1 MSAYKLIGILV
12 VIVVASLYWNHREN
26 ETLHK
31 QALDNVR
38 ALADLDTASIDIP
51 RATSACTNYL
61 ATYPNR
67 KERMD
72 VDRWLSAIQ
81 QEQIR
86 RDEMARLAEAERK
99 RIAEEQERLKEAER
113 IANLPENLYSRAMEL
128 ILQSDKEAIPLLEKS
143 ANQGFA
149 DASYELAKI
158 YAKGLC
164 GIEANENSMVSW
176 LATAQKQGH
185 VEATSILLRRNQQTK
200 RLDYVTENCCHGT
213 SDPRR
218 NRAINELATALQQN
232 PLASSESK
240 KRAVTKRNRLIEAVN
255 ENWRDQKQK
264 LAKEEAYYNASHE
277 RELTSPMSDY
287 EYLMKEKRRRESE
300 RLKANAWNLGRA
312 DLLFSAGQKVGE
324 ILGYEVRKVS
334 SEPPQWMLI
343 EQVRYI
349 RPQPSPYKKSLAGS
363 FESQAKANE
372 EKKKRMA
379 KMAENNRY
387 ANYLATEAGKGMVAT
402 GGGKS
407 YVVQTVDYEI
417 RYEQASQKWLL
428 IQVTKTE
435 RAN

>member
-1 MSAYKLIGILV
+1 MSMYKLIGILV

-31 QALDNVR
+31 QALDKVR
-38 ALADLDTASIDIP
+38 ALADVDTASIDIP

-72 VDRWLSAIQ
+72 VDRLLSTIQ

-149 DASYELAKI
+149 DASYELARI
-158 YAKGLC
+158 YSKGLC

-176 LATAQKQGH
+176 LTTAQKQGH
-185 VEATSILLRRNQQTK
+185 VEATSVLLRRNQQTK
-200 RLDYVTENCCHGT
+200 RLESVLQNCPGT
-213 SDPRR
+213 SSPRR
-218 NRAINELATALQQN
+218 DWAINELTTALRQC
-232 PLASSESK
+232 PMASSASK
-240 KRAVTKRNRLIEAVN
+240 KQALAKRNAYIQASQEGL
-255 ENWRDQKQK
+255 RDQKQK
-264 LAKEEAYYNASHE
+264 MAKEEAYYNAIHE
-277 RELTSPMSDY
+277 QWVVSATTNYNDLV
-287 EYLMKEKRRRESE
+287 KEKQRREGE

-312 DLLFSAGQKVGE
+312 DLLSSAGSTVAE
-324 ILGYEVRKVS
+324 ILGYEIRQVS
-334 SEPPQWMLI
+334 SEPSKWMLI
-343 EQVRYI
+343 KKSRYI

-363 FESQAKANE
+363 YESQAKAND

-379 KMAENNRY
+379 KAAENNRY

-402 GGGKS
+402 GGGSS
-407 YVVQTVDYEI
+407 YAVQTVDYEI

-435 RAN
+435 RAY

>member
-176 LATAQKQGH
+176 LTTAQKQGH
-185 VEATSILLRRNQQTK
+185 VEATSVLLRRNQQTK
-200 RLDYVTENCCHGT
+200 RLEYICQKCPGM

-218 NRAINELATALQQN
+218 DRAINVLTTALNQC
-232 PLASSESK
+232 PYASTQSK
-240 KRAVTKRNRLIEAVN
+240 KQAIAVRNRLLEAIN
-255 ENWRDQKQK
+255 EDRQKQK
-264 LAKEEAYYNASHE
+264 ITLAKEEAYYNATHE

-407 YVVQTVDYEI
+407 YAVQTVDYEI

>member
-26 ETLHK
+26 ETIHK

-176 LATAQKQGH
+176 LTIAQKQGH
-185 VEATSILLRRNQQTK
+185 VEATSVLLRRNQQTK
-200 RLDYVTENCCHGT
+200 RLEYICQKCPGM

-218 NRAINELATALQQN
+218 DRAINVLTTALNQC
-232 PLASSESK
+232 PYASTQSK
-240 KRAVTKRNRLIEAVN
+240 KQAIAVRNRLLEAIN
-255 ENWRDQKQK
+255 EDRQKQK
-264 LAKEEAYYNASHE
+264 ITLAKEEAYYNATHE

-407 YVVQTVDYEI
+407 YAVQTVDYEI

>member
-26 ETLHK
+26 EAIHK

-176 LATAQKQGH
+176 LTTAQKQGH
-185 VEATSILLRRNQQTK
+185 VEATSVLLRRNQQTK
-200 RLDYVTENCCHGT
+200 RLEYICQKCPGM

-218 NRAINELATALQQN
+218 DRAINVLTTALNQC
-232 PLASSESK
+232 PYASTQSK
-240 KRAVTKRNRLIEAVN
+240 KQAIAVRNRLLEAIN
-255 ENWRDQKQK
+255 EDRQKQK
-264 LAKEEAYYNASHE
+264 ITLAKEEAYYNATHE

-407 YVVQTVDYEI
+407 YVVQTGDYEI

>member
-26 ETLHK
+26 EAIHK

-86 RDEMARLAEAERK
+86 RDEMAHLAEAERK

-176 LATAQKQGH
+176 LTTAQKQGH
-185 VEATSILLRRNQQTK
+185 VEATSVLLRRNQQTK
-200 RLDYVTENCCHGT
+200 RLEYICQKCPGT

-218 NRAINELATALQQN
+218 DRAINVLTTALNQC
-232 PLASSESK
+232 PYASTQSK
-240 KRAVTKRNRLIEAVN
+240 KQAIAVRNRFVEAIN
-255 ENWRDQKQK
+255 EDRRDQKQK
-264 LAKEEAYYNASHE
+264 QAKEEAYYNATHE

-363 FESQAKANE
+363 YESQAKANE

-402 GGGKS
+402 GGGSS
-407 YVVQTVDYEI
+407 YAVQTVDYEI

>member
-26 ETLHK
+26 ETIHK

-185 VEATSILLRRNQQTK
+185 VEATSVLLRRNQQTK
-200 RLDYVTENCCHGT
+200 RLEYICQKCPGM

-218 NRAINELATALQQN
+218 DRAINVLTTALNQC
-232 PLASSESK
+232 PYASTQSK
-240 KRAVTKRNRLIEAVN
+240 KQAIAVRNRLLEAIN
-255 ENWRDQKQK
+255 EDRQKQK
-264 LAKEEAYYNASHE
+264 ITLAKEEAYYNATHE

>member
-26 ETLHK
+26 ETIHK

-176 LATAQKQGH
+176 LTTAQKQGH
-185 VEATSILLRRNQQTK
+185 VEATSVLLRRNQQTK
-200 RLDYVTENCCHGT
+200 RLEYICQKCPGM

-218 NRAINELATALQQN
+218 DRAINVLTTALNQC
-232 PLASSESK
+232 PYASTQSK
-240 KRAVTKRNRLIEAVN
+240 KQAIAVRNRLLEAIN
-255 ENWRDQKQK
+255 EDRQKQK
-264 LAKEEAYYNASHE
+264 ITLAKEEAYYNATHE